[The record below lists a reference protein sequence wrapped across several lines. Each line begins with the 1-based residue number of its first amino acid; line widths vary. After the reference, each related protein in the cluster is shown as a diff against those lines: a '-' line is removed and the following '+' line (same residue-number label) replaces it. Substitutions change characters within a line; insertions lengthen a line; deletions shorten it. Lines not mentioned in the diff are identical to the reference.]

1 MSKPVVEGCELEL
14 ESALDSDPSGDVEFT
29 TPASQTEKID
39 SHGIYSG
46 PQTVSITNYIG
57 GPIKTNPETGT
68 ELVTPGVGVGTMN
81 PSNQTMK
88 AGGEFV
94 ITDTDTCVV
103 TVTGMVSI
111 YGSPPTAAVDYVTVK
126 VSDPGQDTSDIS

>member
-1 MSKPVVEGCELEL
+1 
-14 ESALDSDPSGDVEFT
+14 
-29 TPASQTEKID
+29 
-39 SHGIYSG
+39 
-46 PQTVSITNYIG
+46 
-57 GPIKTNPETGT
+57 
-68 ELVTPGVGVGTMN
+68 MN
-81 PSNQTMK
+81 PSNQVMK

-126 VSDPGQDTSDIS
+126 VSDPGQDTTDIS